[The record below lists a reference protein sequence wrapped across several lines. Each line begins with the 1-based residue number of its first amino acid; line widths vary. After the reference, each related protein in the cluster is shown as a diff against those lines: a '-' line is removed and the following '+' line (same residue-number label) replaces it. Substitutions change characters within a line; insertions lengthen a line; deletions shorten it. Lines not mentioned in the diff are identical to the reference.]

1 LFAAAASDAPTADA
15 LTFRT
20 YTNVNAN
27 ETRVVLCGVGPKDTI
42 VLVVHSHSALEFLV
56 VPYLHEK
63 RAAVLED
70 AAWTAGPCRDPENML
85 LGKQE
90 VLDVSD
96 GDGNCVVADV
106 ELTTGKIELGVAIA
120 PDYMVRWSEDK
131 LAFRTDT
138 VRARRRCTAHPLA
151 SRRGCCARTWLPT
164 RPRCTTVST
173 AAKSGPAAAEC
184 KARVRLDVRMHDIHV
199 PRKNVP
205 AAMTCVRS
213 RVRSCREAL
222 PPSQCHWCPQ
232 RRRVRLGSRRA
243 RPVRHE
249 RRSERRRER

>member
-63 RAAVLED
+63 RAEVLED

-173 AAKSGPAAAEC
+173 AAKSG
-184 KARVRLDVRMHDIHV
+184 
-199 PRKNVP
+199 
-205 AAMTCVRS
+205 
-213 RVRSCREAL
+213 L
-222 PPSQCHWCPQ
+222 PPPSAKRACVSTSACTTSTPHARTCPLQ
-232 RRRVRLGSRRA
+232 
-243 RPVRHE
+243 
-249 RRSERRRER
+249 

>member
-1 LFAAAASDAPTADA
+1 
-15 LTFRT
+15 
-20 YTNVNAN
+20 
-27 ETRVVLCGVGPKDTI
+27 
-42 VLVVHSHSALEFLV
+42 
-56 VPYLHEK
+56 
-63 RAAVLED
+63 
-70 AAWTAGPCRDPENML
+70 ML

-138 VRARRRCTAHPLA
+138 
-151 SRRGCCARTWLPT
+151 
-164 RPRCTTVST
+164 
-173 AAKSGPAAAEC
+173 
-184 KARVRLDVRMHDIHV
+184 
-199 PRKNVP
+199 
-205 AAMTCVRS
+205 
-213 RVRSCREAL
+213 CREAL

>member
-1 LFAAAASDAPTADA
+1 LDGRLRLLWQLLPQPSSSAAASDAPTADA

-63 RAAVLED
+63 RAEVLED

-138 VRARRRCTAHPLA
+138 GGSATITVPL
-151 SRRGCCARTWLPT
+151 
-164 RPRCTTVST
+164 
-173 AAKSGPAAAEC
+173 
-184 KARVRLDVRMHDIHV
+184 
-199 PRKNVP
+199 VP
-205 AAMTCVRS
+205 AAPPRAS
-213 RVRSCREAL
+213 RLSPR
-222 PPSQCHWCPQ
+222 PPRPP
-232 RRRVRLGSRRA
+232 RA
-243 RPVRHE
+243 A
-249 RRSERRRER
+249 S